1 MICSY
6 VCRLF
11 KGSPFETICQCPQ
24 GRGGI
29 RCMVNHEGSRGTIG
43 WAGFQPGHDYSDS
56 AACALRR
63 VLIGMVTLSHISS
76 TRLNTHSH

>member
-1 MICSY
+1 
-6 VCRLF
+6 
-11 KGSPFETICQCPQ
+11 
-24 GRGGI
+24 
-29 RCMVNHEGSRGTIG
+29 MVNHEGSRGTIG

-76 TRLNTHSH
+76 TRLNTHSHYCAWKWFNNFIETLY